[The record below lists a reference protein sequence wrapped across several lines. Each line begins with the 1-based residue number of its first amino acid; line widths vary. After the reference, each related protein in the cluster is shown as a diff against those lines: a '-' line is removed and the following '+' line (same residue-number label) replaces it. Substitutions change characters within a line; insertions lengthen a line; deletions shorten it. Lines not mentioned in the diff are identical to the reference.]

1 MPSKFKRFRGPFPAG
16 LTFAPSASTRMMVLG
31 VAGFLAAA
39 ALAGSPPPKP
49 AVGRPAPD
57 FRLESLG
64 KSRAATALKD
74 LSGQVVLIDFWAS
87 WCGPCKRTLPE
98 LARLGARHP
107 GLKVL
112 AVSIDEDRAKAV
124 GFLKG
129 KDWGLQTLHDS
140 GREVAASYDLAGMP
154 SAVLIDRRG
163 VLRGRWDGY
172 TERDLGRM
180 EAEARKLLEEKP

>member
-1 MPSKFKRFRGPFPAG
+1 MPSKTDRPRGPFPAG
-16 LTFAPSASTRMMVLG
+16 LT
-31 VAGFLAAA
+31 LALLA
-39 ALAGSPPPKP
+39 ALAATALAVSPAPGPA

-64 KSRAATALKD
+64 KSRTPTALKD

-124 GFLKG
+124 GFLKA
-129 KDWGLQTLHDS
+129 KDRGLQGLHALHDS